1 MKNDILN
8 NGVFSLLSIMMESCS
23 SDNKR
28 IKLANK
34 LVECGINE
42 VFEERKF

>member
-8 NGVFSLLSIMMESCS
+8 NAVFSLLGIMMNSCG

-34 LVECGINE
+34 LVKCGINE